1 VVGEYY
7 RRELR
12 KHFHAHLPLM
22 RAKAGLIPRTHDPV
36 LPVVRLVVGGV
47 LFLLVTLRPTIAAS
61 QEVNAQDRGPNTGQ
75 DVFRPPLN
83 LFQLMYGYRT
93 APGSGSSPGSIAT
106 VTTDEIRLRL
116 DHRIDLS
123 QQSMV
128 VLRSDL
134 PLVAKDPITS
144 SNPNGDYLYSL
155 GDADIQAIFAYNFN
169 SRWVAGFGSRLIAP
183 TGGDTLGSGKWQIM
197 PIAGLRYALPEVSS
211 GSYFEP
217 YARYDVSFAGD
228 PTKRNISNLQLA
240 PLLTLR
246 LPETWFISFY
256 PSADIRVNFG
266 DPVTGQTGRLFLPF
280 DARVGRDLTDHIAL
294 SFEVGVPIIKDYP
307 VYNVKAQVRV
317 NVTW

>member
-1 VVGEYY
+1 
-7 RRELR
+7 
-12 KHFHAHLPLM
+12 M
-22 RAKAGLIPRTHDPV
+22 AKAGLIPRTHYPV
-36 LPVVRLVVGGV
+36 LLAVRLVVGGA
-47 LFLLVTLRPTIAAS
+47 LFLLVTLRPTIATS
-61 QEVNAQDRGPNTGQ
+61 QDANAEDRGPNTAE

-83 LFQLMYGYRT
+83 LFQLMYEYRT
-93 APGSGSSPGSIAT
+93 APGSGSTPGTSTA

-116 DHRIDLS
+116 DHRVDLS
-123 QQSMV
+123 QQSML

-144 SNPNGDYLYSL
+144 NNPNGDFLYGA
-155 GDADIQAIFAYNFN
+155 GDADIQAIFAYNFDN
-169 SRWVAGFGSRLIAP
+169 RWAAGFGSRLIAP

-197 PIAGLRYALPEVSS
+197 PIAGFRYALPEISS

-240 PLLTLR
+240 PLFTLR

-256 PSADIRVNFG
+256 PNPDIRVNFG

-280 DARVGRDLTDHIAL
+280 DASVGRDLNDHTAL
-294 SFEVGVPIIKDYP
+294 ALEVGVPIIKDYP
-307 VYNVKAQVRV
+307 VYNAKADVRL